1 MLDIELAPTAP
12 YGLEGIILG
21 GPEDLKGRML
31 ILVLLLLRSP
41 LCPVVAQPPRIR
53 LVVQLVNVDVRG
65 INLRV
70 TEFTD

>member
-21 GPEDLKGRML
+21 GFKDLKGRML

-53 LVVQLVNVDVRG
+53 LVVQLVDIDLGGV
-65 INLRV
+65 NLRV

>member
-1 MLDIELAPTAP
+1 VLDIELAPTAP

-21 GPEDLKGRML
+21 GLKDLKGRML
-31 ILVLLLLRSP
+31 ILVLLLSCP
-41 LCPVVAQPPRIR
+41 LCPVVAHPPRIR
-53 LVVQLVNVDVRG
+53 LVVQLVDIDLGG